1 MESAQQEIFTLCRQA
16 AISVLG
22 EGHVYDDLPD
32 ARAQYP
38 FFYIGE
44 NFDSSASIKSV
55 RAGRC
60 VQRIHIF
67 HNDMRKRGTT
77 SGLMQNLLVKLY
89 NARNTR
95 NFQVSLFRHNAQM
108 VTDKTTATVLLH
120 GVLELEWRY
129 Y

>member
-1 MESAQQEIFTLCRQA
+1 MESAQQEIFTLCRQT

-44 NFDSSASIKSV
+44 NFYSSAPIKSV

-108 VTDKTTATVLLH
+108 TTDKTTATVLLH

>member
-1 MESAQQEIFTLCRQA
+1 MESAQQEIFTLCRQT

-44 NFDSSASIKSV
+44 NFDSSAPIKSV

-108 VTDKTTATVLLH
+108 TTDKTTATVLLH